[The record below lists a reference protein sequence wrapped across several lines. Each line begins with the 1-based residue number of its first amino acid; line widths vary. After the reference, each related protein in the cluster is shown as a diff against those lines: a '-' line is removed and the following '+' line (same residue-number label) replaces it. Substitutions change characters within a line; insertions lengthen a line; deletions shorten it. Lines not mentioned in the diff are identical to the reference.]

1 MNAAD
6 PLPSVDVVLPAAA
19 IPRPSVDPGLA
30 ALLVALPPMTA
41 LDAETLPLVRPY
53 SSAPV
58 EPLLARRNVDR
69 RDITVSADDGHDL
82 ALTVISP
89 RGGEAES
96 SPRTP
101 TGCVYWLH
109 GGGMVM
115 GDRFAQLDVPLEW
128 QDDLG
133 VVVATIEYRLAPE
146 ARGSTIVEDAYAGL
160 RWLSEHAA
168 KLGIDPSGIVV
179 AGMSAGGGIAAGVTL
194 LARDRGEVHVAA
206 QVLACPMLDHRN
218 ASLSSRQFSGPGIW
232 SRESNAFAWSSLLDG
247 IPADRVTEHVSPALA
262 RDLSGLPPTYIDA
275 GSAEVFR
282 DEDVAYA
289 AGIWASGGRADLH
302 VWDGGVH
309 GFDALF
315 ADAAI
320 SREARRSRIDWL
332 SRVLDI

>member
-1 MNAAD
+1 MSASD
-6 PLPSVDVVLPAAA
+6 PLPPADVVLPSAA
-19 IPRPSVDPGLA
+19 IPRPPVDPGLA
-30 ALLVALPPMTA
+30 ALLVALPPMA
-41 LDAETLPLVRPY
+41 VLDAETLPLVRPY

-58 EPLLARRNVDR
+58 EPLLANRDVSRRE
-69 RDITVSADDGHDL
+69 ITVSADDGHEL
-82 ALTVISP
+82 ALTVIS
-89 RGGEAES
+89 RRDDDAQS
-96 SPRTP
+96 SSRTP
-101 TGCVYWLH
+101 NRCVYWLH

-146 ARGSTIVEDAYAGL
+146 VRGSTIVEDAYAGL
-160 RWLSEHAA
+160 RWLSGHAA
-168 KLGIDPSGIVV
+168 ELGIDPSGIVV

-194 LARDRGEVHVAA
+194 LARDRDEVHVAA

-232 SRESNAFAWSSLLDG
+232 SREANTFAWSSLLDG
-247 IPADRVTEHVSPALA
+247 IPTDEITEYVSPALA
-262 RDLSGLPPTYIDA
+262 RDLSNLPPTYIDA

-315 ADAAI
+315 ADATI
-320 SREARRSRIDWL
+320 SREARRSRIAWL
-332 SRVLDI
+332 RRVLDI